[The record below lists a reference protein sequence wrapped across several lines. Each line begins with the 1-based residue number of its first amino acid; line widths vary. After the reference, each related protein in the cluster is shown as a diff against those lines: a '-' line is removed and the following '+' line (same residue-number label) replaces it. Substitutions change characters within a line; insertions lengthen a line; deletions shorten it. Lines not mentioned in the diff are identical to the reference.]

1 MRRPVSV
8 FALCVAVAFG
18 VLTTGC
24 TSTVAGEA
32 VKSRSS
38 VPTDDVP
45 ALEES
50 TLDGLMLS
58 NSDLKKI
65 TGVEVEQLYA
75 AEEMNDNA
83 DLVSDPDCLGAIYPG
98 EDAVYDGADWTAIRD
113 ELLLEASGADDGRL
127 VEQTLVLFDNADQA
141 VEFFD
146 ASKEKWR
153 ECAEVKD
160 IEVED
165 GPWVPD
171 KVVDVD
177 ERTISLKAEVS
188 GSLSG
193 TCQHAMGVVSNL
205 IAEGFSCDVDD
216 NDDAQQITTK
226 LLKDAA
232 EQ

>member
-1 MRRPVSV
+1 M

-18 VLTTGC
+18 VMTTGC
-24 TSTVAGEA
+24 TSMVQGEA

-50 TLDGLMLS
+50 ALDSLMLS
-58 NSDLKKI
+58 RSDLEKI
-65 TGVEVEQLYA
+65 TGVEVESLYS

-83 DLVSDPDCLGAIYPG
+83 DLVSDLDCLGAIYPG
-98 EDAVYDGADWTAIRD
+98 EDAVYDATEWTAIRD
-113 ELLLEASGADDGRL
+113 ELLIEASGDDDGRL
-127 VEQTLVLFDNADQA
+127 VEQTLVLFDNADDA

-146 ASKEKWR
+146 SSKEKWR
-153 ECAEVKD
+153 ECAQVKD

-171 KVVDVD
+171 TVEDVN

-188 GSLSG
+188 GTLTG

-205 IAEGFSCDVDD
+205 IVEGFSCDVDD
-216 NDDAQQITTK
+216 SDDAQKITTR
-226 LLKDAA
+226 LLEDAA

>member
-1 MRRPVSV
+1 MTRPVSV
-8 FALCVAVAFG
+8 FALCMAVAFG

-38 VPTDDVP
+38 VPADDVP
-45 ALEES
+45 TLEES

-58 NSDLKKI
+58 NNDLKKI
-65 TGVEVEQLYA
+65 TGVEVEELYA

-83 DLVSDPDCLGAIYPG
+83 DMVSDLDCLGAIYPG
-98 EDAVYDGADWTAIRD
+98 EDAVYEDTHWTSVRD
-113 ELLLEASGADDGRL
+113 KLLLEASGADDGRL

-141 VEFFD
+141 VEFFES
-146 ASKEKWR
+146 SKENWR
-153 ECAEVKD
+153 QCAEVKD

-171 KVVDVD
+171 KVVDVN
-177 ERTISLKAEVS
+177 ERTISLKAKVS
-188 GSLSG
+188 GTLSG
-193 TCQHAMGVVSNL
+193 TCGHAMGVVSNL
-205 IAEGFSCDVDD
+205 IVEGFSCDVDD
-216 NDDAQQITTK
+216 NDDAQKITAQ
-226 LLKDAA
+226 LLQDAA